1 MHEAIL
7 GVVRPD
13 HRSPDYLEPGPV
25 YGYARKCGG
34 VLHTESSQVK
44 SSQVKLFVH
53 RLDLTLQ
60 TTCTGT
66 VP

>member
-34 VLHTESSQVK
+34 AFTQSQVK
-44 SSQVKLFVH
+44 SSQVKSSCLCI
-53 RLDLTLQ
+53 DLT
-60 TTCTGT
+60 
-66 VP
+66 

>member
-13 HRSPDYLEPGPV
+13 HRSPDYLEPGPTLIR
-25 YGYARKCGG
+25 YIRIYARKCG
-34 VLHTESSQVK
+34 VALHTESSQIK

-53 RLDLTLQ
+53 RLDLTSQ
-60 TTCTGT
+60 TTR
-66 VP
+66 